1 MGNQQDTSRSKS
13 YRIALCGMAM
23 GLSSVV
29 MLLGHSLSFG
39 EYFWYFLAALFV
51 DLPEKKIDKGLCC
64 LGSCL
69 LSLILC
75 GFNFIYLASYLLLL
89 APYPLVKSAL
99 SKFRPLSRHLLM
111 SLFWF
116 IGMCGIMWFTPMF
129 WIQLSIVQDMTVRIL
144 CLLAL
149 LILSLVIE
157 PVYAR
162 IHRFGKKIIWKVMFH
177 LS

>member
-1 MGNQQDTSRSKS
+1 MRNQRDAGRSKS

-51 DLPEKKIDKGLCC
+51 DLPEKKMDKGLCC

-69 LSLILC
+69 LSAILC
-75 GFNFIYLASYLLLL
+75 GFNFVFLASYVFLL
-89 APYPLVKSAL
+89 APYPFMKSAL
-99 SKFRPLSRHLLM
+99 EKLQPLPRHLLM

-116 IGMCGIMWFTPMF
+116 AGMACIMWFTPMF
-129 WIQLSIVQDMTVRIL
+129 VLQLNLIEDTAVRLIS
-144 CLLAL
+144 LLAL

-157 PVYAR
+157 PLYAR
-162 IHRFGKKIIWKVMFH
+162 VHGFCKKILWKVMFH